1 MRCTYVRVFA
11 SVNGIEGGG
20 YSMGGDGEVWS
31 YLMGRDGEGWSY
43 LMERDGEGW
52 SYLMGGG
59 VEESKSDRC
68 MI

>member
-1 MRCTYVRVFA
+1 
-11 SVNGIEGGG
+11 
-20 YSMGGDGEVWS
+20 MGGDGEVWS